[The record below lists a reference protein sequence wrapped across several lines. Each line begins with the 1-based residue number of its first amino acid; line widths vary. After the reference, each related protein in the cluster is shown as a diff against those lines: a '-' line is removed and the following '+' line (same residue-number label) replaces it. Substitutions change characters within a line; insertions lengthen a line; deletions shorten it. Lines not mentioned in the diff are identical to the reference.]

1 MLPLEWTKS
10 LTLTE
15 EEGQVLIDAARS
27 AIASRLSEKA
37 GCYPAA
43 VTPALMI
50 PCGAFVTLKS
60 EGCLRGC
67 IGRISSTRSLL
78 HTVKEVAVSSA
89 FEDPRFPPV
98 TKSEWPSIRVEVSV
112 LSPLKRVEDPQCVCV
127 GTHGVMI
134 RSGFNSGLL
143 LPQVAIEQGWD
154 RETFLAHACRKAGLP
169 PDAWKNPGTQI
180 EVFSAMVFE
189 QEE

>member
-1 MLPLEWTKS
+1 MQPLEWTKS
-10 LTLTE
+10 LSLTE
-15 EEGQVLIDAARS
+15 EDGQVLIETARS
-27 AIASRLSEKA
+27 AIASRLSEKP

-43 VTPALMI
+43 VTPALML

-60 EGCLRGC
+60 DGCLRGC
-67 IGRISSTRSLL
+67 IGRISSAKSLL
-78 HTVKEVAVSSA
+78 QTVKEVAVSSA

-98 TKSEWPSIRVEVSV
+98 TKAEWPRIRIEVSV
-112 LSPLKRVEDPQCVCV
+112 LSPFTRVEDPRCVCV

-134 RSGFNSGLL
+134 RRGFSSGLL
-143 LPQVAIEQGWD
+143 LPQVATEQGWD
-154 RETFLAHACRKAGLP
+154 RETFLSHACRKAGLP

-180 EVFSAMVFE
+180 EVFTATVFG

>member
-1 MLPLEWTKS
+1 MS
-10 LTLTE
+10 LALTE
-15 EEGQVLIDAARS
+15 EDGRVLIETARQ
-27 AIASRLSEKA
+27 AIASRLSQKA
-37 GCYPAA
+37 GCYTAPI
-43 VTPALMI
+43 TPALMV
-50 PCGAFVTLKS
+50 PCGAFVTLKL

-78 HTVKEVAVSSA
+78 QTVKEVAISSA

-112 LSPLKRVEDPQCVCV
+112 LSPMKRVADPQAVCV

-143 LPQVAIEQGWD
+143 LPQVATEQGWD
-154 RETFLAHACRKAGLP
+154 REMFLSNACRKAGLSP
-169 PDAWKNPGTQI
+169 EAWRNPSTEI

-189 QEE
+189 QAE

>member
-1 MLPLEWTKS
+1 MSLS
-10 LTLTE
+10 LTE
-15 EEGQVLIDAARS
+15 KDGQVLIEAARS
-27 AIASRLSEKA
+27 AISSRLMQKA
-37 GCYPAA
+37 GCYPES
-43 VTPALMI
+43 VTPALLV

-60 EGCLRGC
+60 EGFLRGC
-67 IGRISSTRSLL
+67 IGRISSTKSLL
-78 HTVKEVAVSSA
+78 QTVKEVAVSSA

-112 LSPLKRVEDPQCVCV
+112 LSPLKRVVDPQGVCV
-127 GTHGVMI
+127 GTHGVLI

-143 LPQVAIEQGWD
+143 LPQVATEQGWD
-154 RETFLAHACRKAGLP
+154 RETFLAHACRKASLP
-169 PDAWKNPGTQI
+169 ADAWKDQRTQI

>member
-1 MLPLEWTKS
+1 MS
-10 LTLTE
+10 LALTDID
-15 EEGQVLIDAARS
+15 GQVLIQAARS
-27 AIASRLSEKA
+27 AIASRLSQKP
-37 GCYPAA
+37 GCFPAS

-60 EGCLRGC
+60 EGLLRGC
-67 IGRISSTRSLL
+67 IGRISSTKSLL
-78 HTVKEVAVSSA
+78 QTVKEVAVSSA

-98 TKSEWPSIRVEVSV
+98 TRSEWPSIRIEISV
-112 LSPLKRVEDPQCVCV
+112 LSPLRRVEGPQAVCV
-127 GTHGVMI
+127 GTHGVLI
-134 RSGFNSGLL
+134 RSGFSSGLL
-143 LPQVAIEQGWD
+143 LPQVATEQGWD
-154 RETFLAHACRKAGLP
+154 RDTFLAHACRKAGLP